1 MKWEALMKVSLAQAR
16 NLIRSADQILITG
29 HIHPDGDCLGSML
42 GLYQHLRAAGKKV
55 TLLLDDDVPSGFQF
69 LPNWADI
76 KKPANHNEA
85 YTTDL
90 LIILDAS
97 DKERIG
103 RLGTCVSGPVLNLDH
118 HVSNT
123 QFADYWYVDTHA
135 AATGE
140 IIVDLIYAAGE
151 SIDPAAALCLYT
163 AIATDCGFFRYAN
176 TTPKV
181 LRYAADLLEKKVRP
195 ELVSEAIET
204 STLADIRSL
213 IAVLGTLELQQEGQ
227 VALITVDSHTL
238 ALTENTESYIN
249 YPRSIAGVEVAVMLK
264 EVEADCVRVSLRSKS
279 ADVSK
284 IALSFGG
291 GGHVR
296 AAGCTLNTTLDQAKR
311 RILEAIAGELAER

>member
-1 MKWEALMKVSLAQAR
+1 MKVSLDQAH

-42 GLYQHLRAAGKKV
+42 GLYHHLKAAGKKA
-55 TLLLDDDVPSGFQF
+55 TLLLDDDVPSGFRF
-69 LPNWADI
+69 LPNWTDI
-76 KKPANHNEA
+76 KKPAHQNEQ
-85 YTTDL
+85 YITDL
-90 LIILDAS
+90 LIVLDAS

-103 RLGTCVSGPVLNLDH
+103 RVGACVSGPVLNLDH

-123 QFADYWYVDTHA
+123 QFADYWYVDTKA

-140 IIVDLIYAAGE
+140 IIVDLIHAAGE
-151 SIDPAAALCLYT
+151 PIDPDSALCLYT

-181 LRYAADLLEKKVRP
+181 LRYAADLLEQKVKP
-195 ELVSEAIET
+195 ELVSESIET
-204 STLADIRSL
+204 STLADIQSL
-213 IAVLGTLELQQEGQ
+213 IAVLGTLELQQEGRA
-227 VALITVDSHTL
+227 ALITVDSHAL
-238 ALTENTESYIN
+238 SLTENTESYIN

-264 EVEADCVRVSLRSKS
+264 EVEADCVRVSLRSKT

-291 GGHVR
+291 GGHMR
-296 AAGCTLNTTLDQAKR
+296 AAGCTLNTTLDQAKS
-311 RILEAIAGELAER
+311 RILEAIARGLAER